1 MRNKQRY
8 ILFTVTTITG
18 LLVVL
23 FFSGYLAVALGLIQ
37 RPLISTGTWF
47 SGITDSLRSRSSL
60 ISENE
65 LLQNQIE
72 SLAVYEAELET
83 LRAENEN
90 LKLQLGYI
98 SEQSWQHTTAHVT
111 TRSVGPTESLI
122 TIDQGEEQGIVIGNP
137 VIAADGILIG
147 KISSVSNNTSVVQ
160 LLNDRSSK
168 TASTIL
174 NSSRTL
180 GLVEGTGGT
189 LLDFRYIPQNVELA
203 ENDLVVTSGL
213 ENGVPSGLVIGM
225 INNIET
231 DPNEP
236 FQTAVIEPIID
247 YRVYTM
253 VTVITIN

>member
-1 MRNKQRY
+1 MKNKQRY
-8 ILFTVTTITG
+8 IFYIITTIIG
-18 LLVVL
+18 LFVVL
-23 FFSGYLAVALGLIQ
+23 FFSGYLVVALGIIQ
-37 RPLISTGTWF
+37 RPFVSSGTWF
-47 SGITDSLRSRSSL
+47 SGFSTSLRGHSAL

-65 LLQNQIE
+65 TLQNKIE
-72 SLAVYEAELET
+72 ALSVYEAELET

-98 SEQSWQHTTAHVT
+98 SDQAWQSVTAAVT
-111 TRSVGPTESLI
+111 TRSVGPSESLI
-122 TIDQGEEQGIVIGNP
+122 TIDQGEEQGILAGQP
-137 VIAADGILIG
+137 VIAAEGILIG
-147 KISSVSNNTSVVQ
+147 KIISVGQRTSVVQ

-189 LLDFRYIPQNVELA
+189 LLDFRYIPQNVELS

-213 ENGVPSGLVIGM
+213 ENGVPGGLVIGL

-236 FQTAVIEPIID
+236 FQTAVVEPVID

>member
-1 MRNKQRY
+1 MRKKQRY
-8 ILFTVTTITG
+8 ITIAIATITS

-23 FFSGYLAVALGLIQ
+23 FFSGYLAAALGLIQ
-37 RPLISTGTWF
+37 RPLIGAGTWF
-47 SGITDSLRSRSSL
+47 SGFSNTLRSRSAL
-60 ISENE
+60 VSENE
-65 LLQNQIE
+65 ILQNKIE
-72 SLAVYEAELET
+72 ALTVYEAELET

-98 SEQSWQHTTAHVT
+98 SEQSWQSITAAVT

-122 TIDQGEEQGIVIGNP
+122 TIDQGQEQGITIGNP

-147 KISSVSNNTSVVQ
+147 KISSVSNKSSVVQ

-174 NSSRTL
+174 DSSRTL

-189 LLDFRYIPQNVELA
+189 LLDFRHIPQNVELA

-213 ENGVPSGLVIGM
+213 ENGVPGGLVIGL